1 MYSIM
6 LDSFFSGSIVDSIE
20 LLPFQVKYEGQRIDV
35 QTSLGFSKKVVGF
48 SPVYTIENKAQ
59 KINDQREYIKEDG
72 NIKLFVLRVGL
83 NKSNLL
89 QDRVLT
95 EQDVKAFE
103 AIRDSFKITIEEY
116 MQQLDP
122 IDRMRVSKPTIDAIR
137 DLIIEYQ
144 NMLNVQPQ
152 LI

>member
-1 MYSIM
+1 
-6 LDSFFSGSIVDSIE
+6 
-20 LLPFQVKYEGQRIDV
+20 
-35 QTSLGFSKKVVGF
+35 
-48 SPVYTIENKAQ
+48 
-59 KINDQREYIKEDG
+59 
-72 NIKLFVLRVGL
+72 L

-137 DLIIEYQ
+137 DLIIDYQ
-144 NMLNVQPQ
+144 NMLNIQPQ